1 MLWFCQW
8 VTLAISV
15 KVAPLGRR
23 RSSRIVAFFDPSR
36 ASVAGGA
43 GFLLSGVAAFF
54 GAAFLAPMFALGASF
69 PDLASRFEV
78 AFFVATGV
86 PGSATEMGR
95 TGFFAAWAGLAAFFG
110 AVCLARLLAF
120 GSPFFRLAALFAA
133 AFSGATWAPWS
144 AAAAVL
150 VLVVA
155 SVFVI
160 VVVILGWRLIRA

>member
-1 MLWFCQW
+1 MVLRRGYFPVRYRRSPAGFVLDSTVMPIFLRRVPLMKPRMLWFCQF
-8 VTLAISV
+8 VASAISA

-23 RSSRIVAFFDPSR
+23 RSSRIVAFLDPSR
-36 ASVAGGA
+36 ASIGA
-43 GFLLSGVAAFF
+43 GEAFLLV
-54 GAAFLAPMFALGASF
+54 
-69 PDLASRFEV
+69 
-78 AFFVATGV
+78 
-86 PGSATEMGR
+86 GR

-133 AFSGATWAPWS
+133 FSGATWAPCS
-144 AAAAVL
+144 ATAAVL

-160 VVVILGWRLIRA
+160 VVVILVGG

>member
-1 MLWFCQW
+1 MLWFCQF
-8 VTLAISV
+8 VASAISA

-23 RSSRIVAFFDPSR
+23 RSSRIVAFLDPSR
-36 ASVAGGA
+36 ASIGA
-43 GFLLSGVAAFF
+43 GEAFLLV
-54 GAAFLAPMFALGASF
+54 
-69 PDLASRFEV
+69 
-78 AFFVATGV
+78 
-86 PGSATEMGR
+86 GR

-133 AFSGATWAPWS
+133 AFSGATWAPCS
-144 AAAAVL
+144 ATAAVL

-160 VVVILGWRLIRA
+160 VVVILVGG